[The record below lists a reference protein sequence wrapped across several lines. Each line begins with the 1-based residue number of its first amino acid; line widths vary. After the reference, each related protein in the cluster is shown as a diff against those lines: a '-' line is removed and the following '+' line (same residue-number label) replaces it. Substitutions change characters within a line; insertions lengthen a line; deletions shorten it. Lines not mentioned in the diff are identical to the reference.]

1 MITWGLAPPIR
12 LLTFDIDFCP
22 VVPCFRIDNIIVFY
36 SIFRSNQ
43 RSLPFVIE
51 ADFALNAYESAE
63 NLNVFLLFR
72 SRVQV
77 VFLSRRGRRM
87 KISRKKRGKYYLATN
102 IFFKMTG
109 SYKKIKCT
117 SFHLKKKSL
126 SPFYVALDYL
136 FLIFLS
142 ALDSPV
148 IHTSHLRWYALHI
161 KSALFFSCQLFL
173 VPQPH

>member
-1 MITWGLAPPIR
+1 MITWGLAPPIIS

-117 SFHLKKKSL
+117 SFHLKKKLIPLLRCSRLSVSYFSL
-126 SPFYVALDYL
+126 CPRLTCYQHEPPAL
-136 FLIFLS
+136 
-142 ALDSPV
+142 ARV
-148 IHTSHLRWYALHI
+148 TH
-161 KSALFFSCQLFL
+161 
-173 VPQPH
+173 